1 MHRAILQP
9 LKLLESIMQLKFSML
24 RWRSRTMAFCHDLLA
39 IPFAWLGAYWFRFN
53 LGSIPH
59 EIIAKAILILP
70 FLIFIQATAF
80 LAFGLYR
87 GIWKFASLP
96 DLLRI
101 IKAVVVGSAVSAL
114 CVTFFIQM
122 QYVPRSVFPLYSL
135 FLITAL
141 GGSRLLYRWLRQ
153 HANNFSNAK
162 RVLIIGGGQAGE
174 GLIRDLLR
182 DTSHTY
188 NPVAVVDDDLHKQ
201 GFEIH
206 GIRVQGKIENIPEI
220 VKSRDIELILIAM
233 PSASS
238 ASMRRVVGFCEK
250 TMRPFRTLPGLMDL
264 ASGHVSINALR
275 EVSIED
281 LLGREPISLD
291 WASISHGLTGKVVL
305 ISGGGGSIGSELCRQ
320 IALLNPAKLVVIE
333 NSEFNLYALDLELRQ
348 RFPNLKLHIHLGD
361 VTDRIAVQQVL
372 AQHKPEVIFH
382 AAAYKHVPLLESQL
396 RAAIRNNILGTWI
409 VAEEAVANGVKQ
421 FTLISTDKAVNPSNI
436 MGATKRAAEII
447 CQNFNS
453 HSNTHFVTVRFG
465 NVLGS
470 AGSVV
475 PLFRQQI
482 AAGGPVTVT
491 HPEIARF
498 FMTIP
503 EATQLI
509 LQATVMGRGGEIF
522 VLNMG
527 EPIKIAYLA
536 EQMIQLAGLKVG
548 EDIEIQY
555 TGLRPGEKLSEELF
569 HQSEQLVSTG
579 HEKILQAHYRPLEWQ
594 VLVQMIEELNRR
606 CNDNNEPVLCALLHK
621 LVPEYKGFVVD
632 IFSPKLSHK
641 ADLSIAAE

>member
-1 MHRAILQP
+1 MI
-9 LKLLESIMQLKFSML
+9 KLFIQ
-24 RWRSRTMAFCHDLLA
+24 WRSRAVVFCHDLLA

-53 LGSIPH
+53 LGGIPH
-59 EIIAKAILILP
+59 EIITKALLILP
-70 FLIFIQATAF
+70 FLILIQAAAYF
-80 LAFGLYR
+80 SFGLYR

-101 IKAVVVGSAVSAL
+101 IKAVIVGSAISVL

-122 QYVPRSVFPLYSL
+122 QFVPRSVFPLYSL
-135 FLITAL
+135 FLVTIL
-141 GGSRLLYRWLRQ
+141 GGSRLVYRWLRQ
-153 HANNFSNAK
+153 HVNNFSNSM
-162 RVLIIGGGQAGE
+162 RVLIIGAGQAGE

-182 DTSHTY
+182 DSNHTY
-188 NPVAVVDDDLHKQ
+188 NPVAVVDDDPQKQ

-206 GIRVQGKIENIPEI
+206 GIRVQGKIEDIGEI
-220 VKSRDIELILIAM
+220 VRRRDIELILIAM

-238 ASMRRVVGFCEK
+238 ASMQRVVGFCEK
-250 TMRPFRTLPGLMDL
+250 SMRPFRTLPGLMDL

-291 WASISHGLTGKVVL
+291 WASISQGLTGKVVL

-320 IALLNPAKLVVIE
+320 IALLNPAKMVIIE
-333 NSEFNLYALDLELRQ
+333 NSEYNLYALDLELRQ
-348 RFPNLKLHIHLGD
+348 KFPNLKLHVHLGD
-361 VTDRIAVQQVL
+361 ITDRIPVQQVL
-372 AQHKPEVIFH
+372 AQHRPEVIFH

-409 VAEEAVANGVKQ
+409 LAEEAIANGVKQ
-421 FTLISTDKAVNPSNI
+421 FTLISTDKAVNPSNV

-447 CQNFNS
+447 CQNFNTE
-453 HSNTHFVTVRFG
+453 SNTHFITVRFG

-482 AAGGPVTVT
+482 VAGGPVTVT
-491 HPEIARF
+491 HPEISRF

-527 EPIKIAYLA
+527 EPIKISYLA

-548 EDIEIQY
+548 DDIEIQY
-555 TGLRPGEKLSEELF
+555 TGLRPGEKLAEELF

-579 HEKILQAHYRPLEWQ
+579 HEKILQAKYRPLEWE
-594 VLVQMIEELNRR
+594 VLVQSIKEMETASATG
-606 CNDNNEPVLCALLHK
+606 NDDVLAMLLHQ
-621 LVPEYKGFVVD
+621 LVPEYEGQLIGFPMLKTKTVTM
-632 IFSPKLSHK
+632 F
-641 ADLSIAAE
+641 